1 MKPLYLGIFLILT
14 SACKGISEEQ
24 LSHLNGYWEIA
35 SVTTSQGST
44 REYTVST
51 TIDYIEL
58 TDSLKGY
65 RKKVQP
71 NFDGTYVTNDDAE
84 YFSIEK
90 LDKTYY
96 MHYQN
101 EMAEWQE
108 VLEVVGENEFRTRND
123 SGNTYTY
130 RRYQPININ

>member
-1 MKPLYLGIFLILT
+1 
-14 SACKGISEEQ
+14 
-24 LSHLNGYWEIA
+24 
-35 SVTTSQGST
+35 
-44 REYTVST
+44 
-51 TIDYIEL
+51 
-58 TDSLKGY
+58 
-65 RKKVQP
+65 
-71 NFDGTYVTNDDAE
+71 
-84 YFSIEK
+84 
-90 LDKTYY
+90 